1 CPGAG
6 GGRGERCLWGSPRR
20 PAPGTPASGWRRP
33 PGAGARSPTQKGW
46 ADDRLSRARRVNRS
60 GLAAVSEGDGADDR
74 QRASRGTVVAAALSM
89 AHPAAV
95 DPSGLPYDDLYRAHH
110 ARVLR
115 LCRLLLRDPD
125 EAEDVGQEVFVRL
138 FRACQSP
145 RPDMAWGPWLT
156 RV

>member
-1 CPGAG
+1 ARLGRGRPVPA
-6 GGRGERCLWGSPRR
+6 GGRGARVLWRCPPRTAPGR
-20 PAPGTPASGWRRP
+20 PASWSRCAPS
-33 PGAGARSPTQKGW
+33 AGARSTTQKGS
-46 ADDRLSRARRVNRS
+46 ADDRLTRARRVNRS

-125 EAEDVGQEVFVRL
+125 EAEDV
-138 FRACQSP
+138 
-145 RPDMAWGPWLT
+145 
-156 RV
+156 